1 MSIPFNLNVMCQQI
15 FFNSQYKEVIGAC
28 FGPYHDQNPCR
39 KPMLQSQKFSTTPY
53 HFAYYHTSPLSSIL
67 CAYLSHLEH
76 CGSPLAHDPLPH
88 VGFPRFP
95 LLPISSTHTARLL
108 AISAI
113 WKESTIAEL
122 PPSYACLLNL
132 PYLRFPFCR

>member
-1 MSIPFNLNVMCQQI
+1 
-15 FFNSQYKEVIGAC
+15 
-28 FGPYHDQNPCR
+28 
-39 KPMLQSQKFSTTPY
+39 MLQSQKFSTTPY

-88 VGFPRFP
+88 VGFLRFP
-95 LLPISSTHTARLL
+95 LLPISSTHTARLH